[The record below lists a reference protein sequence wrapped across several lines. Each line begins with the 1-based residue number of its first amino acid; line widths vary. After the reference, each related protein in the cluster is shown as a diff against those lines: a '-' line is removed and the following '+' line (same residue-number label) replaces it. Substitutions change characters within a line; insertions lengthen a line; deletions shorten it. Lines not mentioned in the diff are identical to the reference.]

1 MFIPRPR
8 RALGA
13 IFSDGQIDSPVSS
26 VARGEWNA
34 IRKRIIDE
42 SDLTSQGTVMARK
55 CSIPSHKPIPRT
67 NLRTTDLSLGRL
79 LNTYGR

>member
-13 IFSDGQIDSPVSS
+13 IFSDGQIDSPVS

-55 CSIPSHKPIPRT
+55 CSIPSHKPIPRK